1 MGILLTRARARLQI
15 VEEIMGKRV
24 RLLLSAL
31 AVVALVASL
40 LIGAVTVGAS
50 ITPIKIGV
58 DNAGPSGHN
67 FEYVDFFPRTGT
79 VVHNGDIVDF
89 AWNPGAVDGFHTVSF
104 VPVPRTPQW
113 VWQQHP
119 LIKADADD
127 GADSLQFNTEI
138 FSNQPRSCVGDSA
151 THACT
156 FNGFNYVSSAGLP
169 NPQNGGPHFFVKVN
183 LNLSELETSLPV
195 RVKFVCLI
203 HPGMQGSLLVAPNEG
218 EGSAPAT
225 TQAASDTLT
234 TAQLADDTAD
244 ALVAETA
251 ANTKSVST
259 NADGTHTITMSAGT
273 ATSRVEVLEMLPN
286 QVDIKP
292 GDHVKWVTTAKKDPH
307 TVTFPNGIGSNSV
320 DPFGAPVCEGTGTT
334 DTPVTAGPPTFGC
347 TETTPLEAPLNWKP
361 VGDAVV
367 KFPATATAPTV
378 ASSGIIAT
386 FEQAPFPNNY
396 TFTFPNAGTFTY
408 MCRIHDHMVGTV
420 LVAAPPAAPP
430 VLAQTGGGSPW
441 RSLPVLLGALALLC
455 GLAVLRLR
463 PLLRH

>member
-1 MGILLTRARARLQI
+1 MGILLMRARARLQI

-40 LIGAVTVGAS
+40 LIGAVSVGAS

-67 FEYVDFFPRTGT
+67 FEYVDFFPRTGA
-79 VVHNGDIVDF
+79 VIHNGDIVDF
-89 AWNPGAVDGFHTVSF
+89 AWNPAAVDGFHTVTF
-104 VPVPRTPQW
+104 VPTDQTPEYIW
-113 VWQQHP
+113 GHHP
-119 LIKADADD
+119 LINPDADD
-127 GADSLQFNTEI
+127 GAGSLQFNTEI
-138 FSNQPRSCVGDSA
+138 FSNQPPSCVGDSA
-151 THACT
+151 AHACS
-156 FNGFNYVSSAGLP
+156 FNGSSYLSSAGLA

-183 LNLSELETSLPV
+183 LDLEELDTSLPL

-203 HPGMQGSLLVAPNEG
+203 HPGMKGSLLVAPGEG
-218 EGSAPAT
+218 ERAAPAS
-225 TQAASDTLT
+225 TQDTLDALSRTQLTSDTNG
-234 TAQLADDTAD
+234 AVA
-244 ALVAETA
+244 AETA
-251 ANTKSVST
+251 ANTKSVAT
-259 NADGTHTITMSAGT
+259 NTDGTHTITMSAGT
-273 ATSRVEVLEMLPN
+273 ASNYVEVLEMLPS

-307 TVTFPNGIGSNSV
+307 TVTFPNGTGSNSV
-320 DPFGAPVCEGTGTT
+320 DPFGQPVCEGTGTT
-334 DTPVTAGPPTFGC
+334 DTPATAGPPFFGC
-347 TETTPLEAPLNWKP
+347 TPETPLEAPLNWKP
-361 VGDAVV
+361 VGDPVI
-367 KFPATATAPTV
+367 KTTTTV
-378 ASSGIIAT
+378 ATSGIIAT
-386 FEQAPFPNNY
+386 IPDGPFPNNY
-396 TFTFPNAGTFTY
+396 TFTFPNAGSFSY